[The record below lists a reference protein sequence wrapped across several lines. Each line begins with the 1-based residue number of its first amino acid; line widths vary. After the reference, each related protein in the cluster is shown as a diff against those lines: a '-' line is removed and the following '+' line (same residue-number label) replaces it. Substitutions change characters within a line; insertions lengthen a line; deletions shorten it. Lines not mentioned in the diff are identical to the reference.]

1 MENLPYAIGGW
12 NMKWILGI
20 SSLVVVILG
29 LPTTHQFLAGYPRME
44 SYEIRPG
51 VLAMPKYA
59 DDGELCQVSIEKLH
73 IQKSG
78 VELGVPTMS
87 RETVLKMID
96 ELAPPSERGKAITQ
110 LAGFDYIDVINGTAD
125 VAAANYQNVSVRIY
139 GSTSAPG
146 DVAVVLDWKRKA
158 CASSKSSSPNQ

>member
-1 MENLPYAIGGW
+1 
-12 NMKWILGI
+12 MKWLLGI
-20 SSLVVVILG
+20 SFLTVVLG
-29 LPTTHQFLAGYPRME
+29 VTATHQFPASYPRLE

-59 DDGELCQVSIEKLH
+59 DDGELCQVSIERLH
-73 IQKSG
+73 VQQGG

-110 LAGFDYIDVINGTAD
+110 LAGFDYIDVINGTDD
-125 VAAANYQNVSVRIY
+125 VAAANYENVSVQIY
-139 GSTSAPG
+139 GSTSVLG
-146 DVAVVLDWKRKA
+146 DVAVVLRWKRKG
-158 CASSKSSSPNQ
+158 CASSKSSTPGQ

>member
-1 MENLPYAIGGW
+1 
-12 NMKWILGI
+12 MKWSLGI

-29 LPTTHQFLAGYPRME
+29 LPATHQPLAGYPRME

-73 IQKSG
+73 IQQSG
-78 VELGVPTMS
+78 VELGVPTIP

-96 ELAPPSERGKAITQ
+96 ELAPPSERGKAISQ

-125 VAAANYQNVSVRIY
+125 IAAANYEKVLVQIY
-139 GSTSAPG
+139 GSTSLPG
-146 DVAVVLDWKRKA
+146 DVAVVLRWKKKA
-158 CASSKSSSPNQ
+158 CASSKSSASSQ

>member
-1 MENLPYAIGGW
+1 ME
-12 NMKWILGI
+12 
-20 SSLVVVILG
+20 V
-29 LPTTHQFLAGYPRME
+29 
-44 SYEIRPG
+44 YEIRPG

-73 IQKSG
+73 IHQDV

-87 RETVLKMID
+87 RATVLEMID
-96 ELAPPSERGKAITQ
+96 ELAPPSERGKAISQ

-125 VAAANYQNVSVRIY
+125 VAAANYENVLVQIH

-158 CASSKSSSPNQ
+158 CASSKSSSTSQ

>member
-1 MENLPYAIGGW
+1 
-12 NMKWILGI
+12 MKWILGI

-29 LPTTHQFLAGYPRME
+29 VPATHQFRASYPSVE

-59 DDGELCQVSIEKLH
+59 NDGELCQVSIEKLH
-73 IQKSG
+73 IQQNG

-87 RETVLKMID
+87 RQTVLKMID
-96 ELAPPSERGKAITQ
+96 ELAPPSERGRAISQ

-125 VAAANYQNVSVRIY
+125 VAAANYQNVSVKIY

-146 DVAVVLDWKRKA
+146 DVAVVLVWKRKA
-158 CASSKSSSPNQ
+158 CGSSKSSTTSQ

>member
-1 MENLPYAIGGW
+1 
-12 NMKWILGI
+12 MKWILGV

-29 LPTTHQFLAGYPRME
+29 QPATHQLLARYPRME

-59 DDGELCQVSIEKLH
+59 ADGELCQVSIERLH
-73 IQKSG
+73 IQQSG

-87 RETVLKMID
+87 RETVLKMVD
-96 ELAPPSERGKAITQ
+96 ELAPPSERGKAISQ

-125 VAAANYQNVSVRIY
+125 VAAANYDNVSVQIY
-139 GSTSAPG
+139 GSTSVPG
-146 DVAVVLDWKRKA
+146 DVAVVLRWKRKA
-158 CASSKSSSPNQ
+158 CASSKTSASSE

>member
-1 MENLPYAIGGW
+1 MRYGDSD
-12 NMKWILGI
+12 MKWILGI
-20 SSLVVVILG
+20 SCIVVVILAV
-29 LPTTHQFLAGYPRME
+29 PAPHQFPTGYRRLE
-44 SYEIRPG
+44 VYEIRPG

-73 IQKSG
+73 IQQNV

-96 ELAPPSERGKAITQ
+96 ELAPPSERGKAISQ

-125 VAAANYQNVSVRIY
+125 VSAANYENVLVQIH

-158 CASSKSSSPNQ
+158 CASSNISRPIR

>member
-1 MENLPYAIGGW
+1 
-12 NMKWILGI
+12 MKWMLAI
-20 SSLVVVILG
+20 SSLIVAIVGV
-29 LPTTHQFLAGYPRME
+29 PATHQSLTKYPRLE

-73 IQKSG
+73 VQDSG

-87 RETVLKMID
+87 RESVLKMID

-110 LAGFDYIDVINGTAD
+110 LAGFDYIDIINGTAD
-125 VAAANYQNVSVRIY
+125 VAAANYENVSVQIY

-158 CASSKSSSPNQ
+158 CTSSKSSTPSK

>member
-1 MENLPYAIGGW
+1 
-12 NMKWILGI
+12 MKWMLTI
-20 SSLVVVILG
+20 SSLVVAILG
-29 LPTTHQFLAGYPRME
+29 VPATHQSLANYPRLE

-59 DDGELCQVSIEKLH
+59 EDGELCHVSIERLH
-73 IQKSG
+73 VQQSG

-125 VAAANYQNVSVRIY
+125 VAAANYENVSVQIY

-146 DVAVVLDWKRKA
+146 D
-158 CASSKSSSPNQ
+158 